1 MASVSTAGK
10 IKVLWKRGWIKM
22 PEIMVSTAGAL
33 IGICLSIGTYLYK
46 DSHHGWNQKY
56 VSRYMGCDTILN
68 SQFLSRLTSSRG
80 PFNEHI
86 KSELRAKYGYLY
98 FIYADL
104 PADMGDCGTKTECSL
119 YRL

>member
-1 MASVSTAGK
+1 MASVSTGYYLTGK

-56 VSRYMGCDTILN
+56 VSRYMVIRPDDPRVPKI
-68 SQFLSRLTSSRG
+68 QRYSRL
-80 PFNEHI
+80 
-86 KSELRAKYGYLY
+86 
-98 FIYADL
+98 D
-104 PADMGDCGTKTECSL
+104 
-119 YRL
+119 